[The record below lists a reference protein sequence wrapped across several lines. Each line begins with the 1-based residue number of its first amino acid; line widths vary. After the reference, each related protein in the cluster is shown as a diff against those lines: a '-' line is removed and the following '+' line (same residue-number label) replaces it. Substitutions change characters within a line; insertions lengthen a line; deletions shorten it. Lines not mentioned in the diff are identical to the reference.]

1 MDEQIMNQT
10 IRDIR
15 ERLSGKYPKEETDG
29 FIRIIFRNLMH
40 YEPVDILLHK
50 DSALPGFIV
59 GKIHKVV
66 DDLLKNRPI
75 QYIFG
80 QTYFHGHIFKVD
92 ESTLI
97 PRPETEELVDLIV
110 GDNKRQ
116 DLEVL
121 DAGTGSGCIAV
132 SLALALKFPKV
143 TAVDISEEALRVAR
157 GNAEALKAE
166 VDFFCRD
173 MLAMEPEPERYDI
186 IVSNPPYIAD
196 SERAGMES
204 NVLDYEPPGALFVP
218 DSDPLRFYRALA
230 VFGQVAL
237 RPRGRLYFE
246 INSRFSVEMRGM
258 LQSLGYAN
266 VDILNDIYR
275 LPRFAVAEK
284 GEMYG

>member
-1 MDEQIMNQT
+1 
-10 IRDIR
+10 
-15 ERLSGKYPKEETDG
+15 
-29 FIRIIFRNLMH
+29 
-40 YEPVDILLHK
+40 
-50 DSALPGFIV
+50 
-59 GKIHKVV
+59 
-66 DDLLKNRPI
+66 
-75 QYIFG
+75 
-80 QTYFHGHIFKVD
+80 
-92 ESTLI
+92 
-97 PRPETEELVDLIV
+97 
-110 GDNKRQ
+110 
-116 DLEVL
+116 
-121 DAGTGSGCIAV
+121 
-132 SLALALKFPKV
+132 
-143 TAVDISEEALRVAR
+143 
-157 GNAEALKAE
+157 
-166 VDFFCRD
+166 